1 MHKLARSN
9 AEAHLY
15 MSMNACAC
23 GETRFTGRPKSAVM
37 TADGELASRY
47 DATCAGCGTARRFD
61 FRLPATILPPL
72 AQGVRFGGDEPSE
85 LLDPGEWLLV
95 ADDHAQ
101 RVPAAG
107 AGPTI
112 AGGGEPER
120 ALAVAIAALDE
131 ILKFFPPGAEECPAE
146 AFSSVRGK
154 AAHAAEPARFQRA
167 RLAAARAAYAAVLQ
181 QS

>member
-15 MSMNACAC
+15 MSMNPCEC
-23 GETRFTGRPKSAVM
+23 GETRFAGLPKGAVL
-37 TADGELASRY
+37 TADGDPASRY
-47 DATCAGCGTARRFD
+47 DATCASCGAARRFE

-85 LLDPGEWLLV
+85 LLDPGEWMLV

-101 RVPAAG
+101 RVPAHG

-112 AGGGEPER
+112 AAGGGPER
-120 ALAVAIAALDE
+120 ALTVAIAALDE
-131 ILKFFPPGAEECPAE
+131 ILKFFPPDADECPAE
-146 AFSSVRGK
+146 AFSSARGK
-154 AAHAAEPARFQRA
+154 AAHAADPGRFQRA
-167 RLAAARAAYAAVLQ
+167 RLAAARAAYAAVLERA
-181 QS
+181 